1 MTRRKF
7 QGAKRNDRPATKP
20 GARVERATEAELRL
34 ETLLRKMN
42 AWLRQQPDW
51 VFLLAQDRHTRR
63 KVGTAVAGLLT
74 RMPQRQAPS
83 GLAPG
88 QVLDIEA
95 PHARLENEKDVRDAL
110 ADAYMDELEREEER
124 AETGD
129 KEAQVP
135 TSVQAS
141 LEDAPGSAPQDA
153 HGAPGIRGD
162 VGEPGDVYEDAAFE
176 AAKYAYDHELGGEG

>member
-7 QGAKRNDRPATKP
+7 LGAKRTDSSAVKP
-20 GARVERATEAELRL
+20 SARVERATEAELRL
-34 ETLLRKMN
+34 ETLLRKMD

-74 RMPQRQAPS
+74 RMPQRQSPS

-95 PHARLENEKDVRDAL
+95 PHARLSDEKEVRDAL
-110 ADAYMDELEREEER
+110 ADAYMDELEREEE
-124 AETGD
+124 
-129 KEAQVP
+129 
-135 TSVQAS
+135 S
-141 LEDAPGSAPQDA
+141 APGAASPSEVAPSAVASDPESAPID
-153 HGAPGIRGD
+153 
-162 VGEPGDVYEDAAFE
+162 E
-176 AAKYAYDHELGGEG
+176 HELGGEG

>member
-7 QGAKRNDRPATKP
+7 QGAKRTDRPATKP
-20 GARVERATEAELRL
+20 SARVERATEAELRL
-34 ETLLRKMN
+34 ETLLRKMD

-95 PHARLENEKDVRDAL
+95 PHARLENEKEVRDAL
-110 ADAYMDELEREEER
+110 ADAYMDELEREEEVGSG
-124 AETGD
+124 ED
-129 KEAQVP
+129 KPNHQGAV
-135 TSVQAS
+135 AS
-141 LEDAPGSAPQDA
+141 PVGSHAPESAPKDQWGEWAAQKQDEL
-153 HGAPGIRGD
+153 HSDPEGD
-162 VGEPGDVYEDAAFE
+162 EKARLYPD
-176 AAKYAYDHELGGEG
+176 ELGGEG

>member
-1 MTRRKF
+1 VTRRKF
-7 QGAKRNDRPATKP
+7 QGAKRTDLPGTKP
-20 GARVERATEAELRL
+20 SARIERATEAELRL
-34 ETLLRKMN
+34 ETLLRKMD

-95 PHARLENEKDVRDAL
+95 PHARLENEKEVRDAL
-110 ADAYMDELEREEER
+110 ADAYMDELEREEE
-124 AETGD
+124 AGSGE
-129 KEAQVP
+129 KEAEVP
-135 TSVQAS
+135 EGVSPS
-141 LEDAPGSAPQDA
+141 PLHAPESAPTYDPYA
-153 HGAPGIRGD
+153 DPTHGARN
-162 VGEPGDVYEDAAFE
+162 E
-176 AAKYAYDHELGGEG
+176 HELGGEG